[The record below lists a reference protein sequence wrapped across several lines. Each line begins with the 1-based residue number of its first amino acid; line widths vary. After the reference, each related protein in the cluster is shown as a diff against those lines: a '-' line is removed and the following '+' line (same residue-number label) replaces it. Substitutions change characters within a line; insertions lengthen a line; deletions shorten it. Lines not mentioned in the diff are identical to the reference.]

1 MITYIKT
8 LLLQIKEK
16 GFFHLL
22 SANYLIQVLM
32 FGSQM
37 FVAWILTPEDI
48 GRIKIMQSYLGVAII
63 FAGFGFNTSTLKLIS
78 EKRPFAEKYAL
89 FSVVLKYNYI
99 ALLLVYIIILIF
111 SLLNLVSKD
120 MIINHIFPVYSIT
133 LFPMTLNTLM
143 IAYLQG
149 LKKIKEMAKIQTATN
164 FISLFIIIILTY
176 FLYLYGYIIA
186 LILGFTTTFVLLLL
200 AIRNI
205 NKKVAKATLA
215 HPFRLHWKY
224 AKFSF
229 LANGLSRI
237 SLYMDVFLMN
247 YLISDR
253 TAVGYYG
260 FALTIIVAFRL
271 ITGTVQQICTPYFSE
286 KSAIFTE
293 WKKIYKKYNI
303 LFQVSSFII
312 TLISIFLLPG
322 IIKFIFQGKY
332 NNSIPFLN
340 MLIICWFVRNL
351 YSIKGIAL
359 WGLGKIQLNFYS
371 SLMVFPISIIATYY
385 LLLKF
390 GVMGAAYGNL
400 VSAISSMII
409 TSIMFKVVYRKRSAL
424 IQ

>member
-1 MITYIKT
+1 MIAYIKT

-22 SANYLIQVLM
+22 SANYLIQILM

-99 ALLLVYIIILIF
+99 ALIFVYIIMLVF
-111 SLLNLVSKD
+111 SLLNLISKD
-120 MIINHIFPVYSIT
+120 MVINHIFPVYSIM
-133 LFPMTLNTLM
+133 LFPITLNTLM

-149 LKKIKEMAKIQTATN
+149 LKKIKEMAKIQTITS
-164 FISLFIIIILTY
+164 FISLTIIIILTY
-176 FLYLYGYIIA
+176 FFYLYGYITA
-186 LILGFTTTFVLLLL
+186 LILGFITTYLFLSLT
-200 AIRNI
+200 IKNI
-205 NKKVAKATLA
+205 NRDVTEISLDKS
-215 HPFRLHWKY
+215 FQIHWQY

-237 SLYMDVFLMN
+237 SLFMDIFLMN

-260 FALTIIVAFRL
+260 FALTVIVAFRL
-271 ITGTVQQICTPYFSE
+271 ITGTVQQICTPFFSE
-286 KSAIFTE
+286 KSTNFNE
-293 WKKIYKKYNI
+293 WKSIYKKYNF
-303 LFQVSSFII
+303 LFQVGSLII
-312 TLISIFLLPG
+312 TIISIFLLPE
-322 IIKFIFQGKY
+322 IINFVFQGKY
-332 NNSIPFLN
+332 DNSTPFLRI
-340 MLIICWFVRNL
+340 LVISWFVRNL

-359 WGLGKIQLNFYS
+359 LGLGKIHLNFYS
-371 SLMVFPISIIATYY
+371 SLIVLPISIITTY
-385 LLLKF
+385 
-390 GVMGAAYGNL
+390 YGNL
-400 VSAISSMII
+400 VSAISSMVI
-409 TSIMFKVVYRKRSAL
+409 TSTMFNVVYKKDQPQYSKN
-424 IQ
+424 